1 MTQAHLDKSKSSG
14 KERLIEAARSLIQH
28 TSFDEITID
37 EVVKAADLS
46 RPAFYYHF
54 TGGKEE
60 LRNELIRHGYLNDTP
75 TPDTRSTILSAA
87 LRVFARYGVSAA
99 TLDDIATEAGISRG
113 ALCWHYRT
121 KDDLLRTIINECG
134 THVKLHQALD
144 KLTQDIDDGMGLDD
158 EAVLRRIAG
167 GFYDSLTTESD
178 LTRLPI
184 LVLYTH
190 PEGAHLLAE
199 KISRGR
205 KPIVEYIKK
214 RQSEGAFTT
223 SIDASFIVQVMS
235 TAFIVYALGRDLNS
249 ILPFTRF
256 SREEMIDQLVTLL
269 LHGIVRQDENEHQ
282 NQQEQQ
288 EQQKLQEQ

>member
-14 KERLIEAARSLIQH
+14 KERLLEAARSLIQH

-37 EVVKAADLS
+37 EIVKAADLS

-54 TGGKEE
+54 AGGKEE
-60 LRNELIRHGYLNDTP
+60 LRHELIRHGYLSDTP
-75 TPDTRSTILSAA
+75 APDTRGNILAAA

-121 KDDLLRTIINECG
+121 KDELLKTIVTECRM
-134 THVKLHQALD
+134 HVKLHQALD
-144 KLTQDIDDGMGLDD
+144 TLTQDIDSGMVLDD
-158 EAVLRRIAG
+158 ETILRRIAG
-167 GFYDSLTTESD
+167 GFYDSFTTESD
-178 LTRLPI
+178 MTRLPI

-256 SREEMIDQLVTLL
+256 SREEMIDQLVALL
-269 LHGIVRQDENEHQ
+269 LHGIVRRNANEQ
-282 NQQEQQ
+282 EGPQQED
-288 EQQKLQEQ
+288 EIKS